1 MIRKSL
7 LGAGMAC
14 LFLQADPSL
23 AGNAWIYNVH
33 ELHGEYTNVSGIGE
47 LMVFPIDMRKTFT
60 SISSVSVLVKGFAY
74 PGRAIATDGSNEEI
88 ELPVVFQFRVA
99 DEFVPGT
106 GSLNTPG
113 AQSGPFEGAFTDEVE
128 FSLMGRQTPPDF
140 SFLLDGK
147 AELRFSWGLVCPDS
161 GCQFL
166 DYAVADIKRAVV
178 KVVGTRR

>member
-7 LGAGMAC
+7 LSVGMAC

-23 AGNAWIYNVH
+23 AERAWIYNVH
-33 ELHGEYTNVSGIGE
+33 ELHGEYTNVSYIGE
-47 LMVFPIDMRKTFT
+47 LLIFPIDMRKTFT

-74 PGRAIATDGSNEEI
+74 PGRAVATDGSNVEI
-88 ELPVVFQFRVA
+88 ELPVVFQFKIA

-106 GSLNTPG
+106 GSLNTPV
-113 AQSGPFEGAFTDEVE
+113 AQSGPFDGAFTDEVE
-128 FSLMGRQTPPDF
+128 FTLLGRQAPPDF

-147 AELRFSWGLVCPDS
+147 GELRFSWGLVCPGS

-166 DYAVADIKRAVV
+166 DYAVADIKRAVI